1 MRLFL
6 FTLSLLVL
14 ACNNST
20 TVENTK
26 TTPDDFDWQGHR
38 GARGILPE
46 NSIPGFLLAL
56 EYPIKTL
63 ELDLAISQDEQV
75 IVSHE
80 PWMSAEICK
89 KPDGT
94 PVAESEQEAIR
105 IFELTYEQIKG
116 YDCGSLGNSRFAQ
129 QQPMTTYKPS
139 LRDMVQAVENL
150 VVEKERTPPMYN
162 MEIKSR
168 PSWDSLYTP
177 VPAKFA
183 QLVLA
188 TIADLGIEE
197 RTVIQSFD
205 VRALQAVHEQNP
217 AIKTALLIDNTDS
230 FAENLEKLG
239 FTPTIYSPY
248 HELVTEALIQQAHEE
263 KVRVIPWTVNTVG
276 HMQDLIAIGVDG
288 IITDYPNLIEEVE

>member
-1 MRLFL
+1 MRLLL

-14 ACNNST
+14 ACNTN
-20 TVENTK
+20 TVENTN

-80 PWMSAEICK
+80 PWMSAEICQ

-94 PVAESEQEAIR
+94 PVEESEQDSIR
-105 IFELTYEQIKG
+105 IYNLTYEQIKG
-116 YDCGSLGNSRFAQ
+116 YDCGSRGNPRFAQ
-129 QQPMTTYKPS
+129 QKPMSTYKPS
-139 LRDMVQAVENL
+139 LRDMVQAVETL
-150 VVEKERTPPMYN
+150 VTEKEMTPPLYN

-168 PSWDSLYTP
+168 PTWDSIFTP
-177 VPAKFA
+177 VPEEFA
-183 QLVLA
+183 RLVLE
-188 TIADLGIEE
+188 TIADLGIEQ

-205 VRALQAVHEQNP
+205 VRALYAVHQQNP
-217 AIKTALLIDNTDS
+217 SIKTALLIDNTDS
-230 FAENLEKLG
+230 FAENLDQLG
-239 FTPTIYSPY
+239 FKPTIYSPY
-248 HELVTEALIQQAHEE
+248 HELVTEELIQQAHEQN
-263 KVRVIPWTVNTVG
+263 VQVIPWTVNTVG
-276 HMQDLIAIGVDG
+276 RMQDLIAMGVDG